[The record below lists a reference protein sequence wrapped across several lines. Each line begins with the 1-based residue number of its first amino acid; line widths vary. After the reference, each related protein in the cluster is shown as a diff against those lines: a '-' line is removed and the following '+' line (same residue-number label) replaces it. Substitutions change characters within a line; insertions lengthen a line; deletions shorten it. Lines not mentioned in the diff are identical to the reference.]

1 MENSIQLSW
10 FLQTIPSL
18 LMIMAFLIENIAVG
32 FGWASLGTGY
42 FCDAVAFCAVTT
54 VITLNGTSTTIA
66 FLTYRLMATRKTPSA
81 SWAIAG
87 NALSWLFG
95 ILMATIL
102 LKERV
107 YGSYRGLYCCVREES
122 LTKIRVALVPVV
134 FASAIIAQTF
144 FYWSS
149 FQKAQA
155 HSRGVPTARSTSHE
169 PQGIHQSLALVV
181 LKRGLEMIII
191 FYLTWILIA
200 FDALA
205 TFFGHNA
212 NMWTSI
218 VAAWMAKIGLV
229 IHCAVMYRSLKRFK
243 KQHLRI
249 TPYMND
255 AFTSQAQ
262 RLTTQVSRKSL
273 LRSAKVASAG
283 NSN

>member
-1 MENSIQLSW
+1 L
-10 FLQTIPSL
+10 
-18 LMIMAFLIENIAVG
+18 VG

-66 FLTYRLMATRKTPSA
+66 FLTYRLMTTRKTPSA

-87 NALSWLFG
+87 NVLSWLFG
-95 ILMATIL
+95 ILLATIL

-149 FQKAQA
+149 FQKAKA
-155 HSRGVPTARSTSHE
+155 HSGGVATTSFRPPE
-169 PQGIHQSLALVV
+169 PQTGVHQSLAMVILR
-181 LKRGLEMIII
+181 RGLEMIAI

-229 IHCAVMYRSLKRFK
+229 IHCAVMYQSLKRFK

-249 TPYMND
+249 TPYMSG
-255 AFTSQAQ
+255 ALTSQAQ
-262 RLTTQVSRKSL
+262 QLTTQASRRSL
-273 LRSAKVASAG
+273 LRSAKVALAG
-283 NSN
+283 N